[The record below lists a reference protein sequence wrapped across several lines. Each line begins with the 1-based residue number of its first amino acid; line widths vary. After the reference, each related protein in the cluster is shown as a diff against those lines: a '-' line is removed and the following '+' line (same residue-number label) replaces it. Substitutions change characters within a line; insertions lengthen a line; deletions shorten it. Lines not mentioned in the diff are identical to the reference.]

1 MIRKFLTVE
10 RARTFQD
17 SDLPL
22 PASLNG
28 FAAKWNMIALV
39 RLSKRS
45 FTTAWVCRFWQANEC
60 AGAKVPSDEK
70 TGVED
75 DEPKLLLREEKL

>member
-1 MIRKFLTVE
+1 MFRIRKFLTVE
-10 RARTFQD
+10 RARTFRD

-39 RLSKRS
+39 RLSS
-45 FTTAWVCRFWQANEC
+45 
-60 AGAKVPSDEK
+60 
-70 TGVED
+70 GVAD
-75 DEPKLLLREEKL
+75 IAVIRG